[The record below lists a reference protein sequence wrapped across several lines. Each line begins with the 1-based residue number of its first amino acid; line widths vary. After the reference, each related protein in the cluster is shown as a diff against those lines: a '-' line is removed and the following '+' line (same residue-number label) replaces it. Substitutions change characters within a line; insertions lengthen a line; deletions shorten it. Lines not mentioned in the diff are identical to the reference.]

1 MEMTTKQCKWAMDE
15 MGTWISFHVTDGEA
29 RAAADEMN
37 QHREKEYSLILK
49 QKLRRRSLDAN
60 AYFWVLVGKLA
71 GRLHIPK
78 TDIYRGYVQ
87 EMGDNFVTVCVT
99 GQAAEDLKEKWESN
113 GLGWVAELFDSKI
126 EGCRNVHLYYGSSTY
141 DAAQMSRLID
151 LAVQDCKAQGIE
163 TLTNREIRALLEDWH
178 DTV

>member
-1 MEMTTKQCKWAMDE
+1 MEMTTRQCKWAMDE
-15 MGTWISFHVTDGEA
+15 AGTWISFHVTDAEA

-37 QHREKEYSLILK
+37 SNREKEYSLTLK
-49 QKLRRRSLDAN
+49 QKYHRRSLDAN
-60 AYFWVLVGKLA
+60 AYFWALAGKLA
-71 GRLHIPK
+71 GRLNVPK
-78 TDIYRGYVQ
+78 SDIYRGYIQ
-87 EMGDNFVTVCVT
+87 EIGDNFVTVCVPEK
-99 GQAAEDLKEKWESN
+99 AVLDLTEKWESN
-113 GLGWVAELFDSKI
+113 GLGWVAEVFDSKL

-141 DAAQMSRLID
+141 DASQMSRLIE